1 MGKGVL
7 MKKGE
12 IERTNE
18 DSVVGEVGGEGLEG
32 GGCKGVGL
40 RRRRGRQE
48 RREEQRAKFLG
59 LTNGRRVFGVRKN
72 LVGRANGERGMV
84 WELRG

>member
-1 MGKGVL
+1 MGRGVL

-18 DSVVGEVGGEGLEG
+18 KSVVGEVGREGLEG
-32 GGCKGVGL
+32 GGCKGVG

-48 RREEQRAKFLG
+48 RREEQGTKVLG
-59 LTNGRRVFGVRKN
+59 LTNGRRE
-72 LVGRANGERGMV
+72 LV
-84 WELRG
+84 L